1 MRSSILRKFNE
12 EQQRRRRI
20 AKLFDESRRRRRK
33 KFIEYNDEIE
43 NPLNEGEEEA
53 DIGIN

>member
-20 AKLFDESRRRRRK
+20 AKLFDESRRRTRK

-53 DIGIN
+53 DIGIK

>member
-1 MRSSILRKFNE
+1 MRSCILRKFNE

>member
-1 MRSSILRKFNE
+1 MRSCILRKFNE

-20 AKLFDESRRRRRK
+20 AKLFDESRRRRRR
-33 KFIEYNDEIE
+33 KFIEYNDEIV

-53 DIGIN
+53 DIGIK